1 MIQKRAVFVDT
12 WGWLAL
18 GHHRDSFHGKVQ
30 EVFAQMQMNH
40 IPLFSSEYVFDE
52 LITLLFRRENYNE
65 AVKFAE
71 NLFAAAGNNELV
83 IEKVTEQRF
92 YRAWQ
97 LRKWLRDKP
106 HISFTDITSMI
117 IMQDLSISYVLTD
130 DEHFLH
136 VGFGFSKIP

>member
-18 GHHRDSFHGKVQ
+18 GHRRDSFHDKVQ
-30 EVFAQMQMNH
+30 EVFEQMQMNH

-65 AVKFAE
+65 AVRFAE
-71 NLFAAAGNNELV
+71 NLFAAVRNNELV
-83 IEKVTEQRF
+83 IEKVTEVRF

-97 LRKWLRDKP
+97 LRTRLRDKP
-106 HISFTDITSMI
+106 DISFTDITSMI

-130 DEHFLH
+130 DDHFTH
-136 VGFGFSKIP
+136 VGFGFVKIP